1 LKLTTDAIITHR
13 KGRRMA
19 SVLDVVLKSTKVPTL
34 VSTKAS
40 EDNIEKLVVATA
52 SASPTYAE
60 AGPSRSKPVEQA
72 KENLLEES

>member
-40 EDNIEKLVVATA
+40 EDNIEKLVVAA
-52 SASPTYAE
+52 A
-60 AGPSRSKPVEQA
+60 RSKPVEQA